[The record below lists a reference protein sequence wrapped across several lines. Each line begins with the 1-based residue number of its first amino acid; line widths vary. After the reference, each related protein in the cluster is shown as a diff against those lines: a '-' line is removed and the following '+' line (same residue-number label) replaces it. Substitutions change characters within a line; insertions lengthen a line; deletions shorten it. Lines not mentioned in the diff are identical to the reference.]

1 MSYEPCSQIAATRMI
16 QIIPDIHLDKK
27 KLLEDFVNK
36 TCMYQPPEVTRRDIY
51 WSKLRNILVQNFRPE
66 HVGPELCEKIRVIY
80 MQDEENDK

>member
-1 MSYEPCSQIAATRMI
+1 MYEPCSQIAATRMI
-16 QIIPDIHLDKK
+16 KIIPDIHADKK

-36 TCMYQPPEVTRRDIY
+36 TCMYQSPEATRSDIY
-51 WSKLRNILVQNFRPE
+51 WSKLQNILVQNFRPE